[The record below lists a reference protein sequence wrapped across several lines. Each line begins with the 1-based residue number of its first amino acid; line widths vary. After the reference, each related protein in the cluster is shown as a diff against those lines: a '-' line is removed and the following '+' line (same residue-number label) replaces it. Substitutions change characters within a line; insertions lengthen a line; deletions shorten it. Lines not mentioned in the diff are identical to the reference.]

1 MSRAARTP
9 GRRAKD
15 PVRFVLIVGVVGAI
29 VLATAYFVTD
39 NIAGRVD
46 ARESKTAVKAPT
58 TRVLSVRRAPETL
71 STITRL
77 GLVRRALL
85 SASQQLP
92 SESCLGVDWLGTS
105 LASIRQDNAFIP
117 ASTQKIV
124 TAAVAL
130 ETLGG
135 DYRFTTSVL
144 ATGFESGAAQDL
156 YFLGGGDPVIVR
168 NEYVAT
174 EKFPTFNGTS
184 LESLA
189 DALVNAGL
197 KSVSGAIVGVDSRY
211 DQIRFLDAWPTSFNA
226 VEAGPLGAL
235 VVNDGAVIGAPMKP
249 DNPAVA
255 AATELRTLLAAR
267 GVYVPQQSR
276 YEQVVPNN
284 ATQIASVQSA
294 PLTAI
299 VKEMLVNSDN
309 NTAESLVKELGF
321 VKKKA
326 GTTSAG
332 LAVIQDQLAEWK
344 LPTASTVADGSGLSS
359 NNRTSCANLMFLLGR
374 FEESFPD
381 LMAVAA
387 QTGTLR
393 NVFEGTSM
401 ADRLVGK
408 TGTLTGIKAL
418 SGYLPLQGNS
428 PVRFTLI
435 MNRNGID
442 NQGEYRPI
450 WNSLG
455 SALNQA
461 RVSPTAQEL
470 LP

>member
-1 MSRAARTP
+1 
-9 GRRAKD
+9 
-15 PVRFVLIVGVVGAI
+15 VLILGVVGAV
-29 VLATAYFVTD
+29 VLGSAYLVTD
-39 NIAGRVD
+39 SIARRVN
-46 ARESKTAVKAPT
+46 AQASGTAIKPAST
-58 TRVLSVRRAPETL
+58 KVLSVRRAPETL
-71 STITRL
+71 STVTRL
-77 GLVRRALL
+77 GLVRRAL
-85 SASQQLP
+85 SKATQQLP
-92 SESCLGVDWLGTS
+92 DESCLGVNWLGTS
-105 LASIRQDNAFIP
+105 LTSIREEKAFIP

-124 TAAVAL
+124 TASVAL
-130 ETLGG
+130 ENLGA

-144 ATGFESGAAQDL
+144 ATGFSSGVAQDL

-168 NEYVAT
+168 KEYVAT

-184 LESLA
+184 LEALA
-189 DALVNAGL
+189 DSLVSAGL
-197 KSVSGAIVGVDSRY
+197 KSVNGAIVGVDSRY

-235 VVNDGAVIGAPMKP
+235 VVNDGAVVGEPMKP
-249 DNPAVA
+249 DNPAIA

-267 GVYVPQQSR
+267 GVYVAQESR

-284 ATQIASVQSA
+284 AAQIAFIQSE
-294 PLTAI
+294 PLKSI

-309 NTAESLVKELGF
+309 NTAELLVKELGF
-321 VKKKA
+321 VKKNS

-332 LAVIQDQLAEWK
+332 LAVVQDQLASWK
-344 LPTASTVADGSGLSS
+344 IPNGSTIADGSGLSS
-359 NNRTSCANLMFLLGR
+359 NNRTTCANLMFLLAR
-374 FEESFPD
+374 FEADFPD

-393 NVFEGTSM
+393 SVFEGTPM

-408 TGTLTGIKAL
+408 TGTLTDIKAL
-418 SGYLPLQGNS
+418 AGYLPLQGNS

-442 NQGEYRPI
+442 NQSEYRPI
-450 WNSLG
+450 WNTLG
-455 SALNQA
+455 AALSQA
-461 RVSPTAQEL
+461 RVSPTAQQL